1 VRIYGNYFDMDPVN
15 PNSHRKRNYNN
26 ACYAP
31 STLSHAEA
39 RRIRKRVLD
48 QRKLALAG
56 SSMPSQ
62 HTPTLQCG
70 HFDPDFV
77 KTIKGGKVRI
87 PAYRPRPEPLL
98 SLARFDGDVVSKTFM
113 QNIRQY
119 NCLFAFTSMGAHID
133 RSLNDGRGPPVFKVC
148 GQIHHRIGSLLPMT
162 DQPPKFLQLYVYDTS
177 HEVNN
182 RIRSLSSDD
191 APDSPIQPQIVNE
204 LLQMLDTH
212 NPFAKKFRIAKKRL
226 TEHANEEFIIRI
238 IGAKEGDPVQYDM
251 PTTDDLAM
259 LVIGDFSLETFKRDI
274 IIETR
279 NSELKRISSLHPAYM
294 ALQYPL
300 LFPYGERGF
309 QVGVM
314 YSGIQNKQPNSRI
327 HMTMQDYYCY
337 QFHYKPGQPNPFLS
351 YGILSNQAK
360 VDARACIDENRLT
373 YILNNQDKLRI
384 ENLQELDPKSTNA
397 AIRVRIIRKWEFRGA
412 TNDGPLRHVNLIL
425 ADEQGTA
432 IHAEIQA
439 ALVADKGSLIQIDK
453 VYELKR
459 FRVAPS
465 RNYYKPVDNS
475 MMIQFTLYTQAKLVQ
490 DPPPTFPRYAYKLTS
505 FENIGNNVDNKTYLI
520 DVLGILTEI
529 GSLHHVGYNN
539 SNIIRDIFLKD
550 INNTST
556 KVTLWGHQ
564 ASSFSVD
571 NNCDEND
578 NKPVVVLF
586 VGCLAKRFKG
596 EAYLSATA
604 ACTWYFNPDIP
615 EAQVYYSNNKVSN
628 ALSLYHASYK
638 MVDGGSHPVSSAT
651 SLHPRHLLGTNVHR
665 AMGQKLSSARRYKL
679 SFIATDGTSEAE
691 FFCFD
696 TIAKRIVGK
705 SCQTLFSTSDVSRG
719 PPPDLAAIVSL
730 KFTFAVTINMSAFS
744 VTNRVFSILSVLTN
758 HGRQASIPCATENLS
773 QQQMLT
779 QDNILDVITTQESP
793 ATSFAKLSTSTKQ
806 ENVPRRRLT
815 YSEMLQDTNVDE
827 QVSAELNKDSLA
839 SPPKKY

>member
-1 VRIYGNYFDMDPVN
+1 MLF
-15 PNSHRKRNYNN
+15 
-26 ACYAP
+26 
-31 STLSHAEA
+31 
-39 RRIRKRVLD
+39 
-48 QRKLALAG
+48 
-56 SSMPSQ
+56 
-62 HTPTLQCG
+62 TP
-70 HFDPDFV
+70 
-77 KTIKGGKVRI
+77 
-87 PAYRPRPEPLL
+87 
-98 SLARFDGDVVSKTFM
+98 
-113 QNIRQY
+113 
-119 NCLFAFTSMGAHID
+119 
-133 RSLNDGRGPPVFKVC
+133 
-148 GQIHHRIGSLLPMT
+148 
-162 DQPPKFLQLYVYDTS
+162 
-177 HEVNN
+177 
-182 RIRSLSSDD
+182 
-191 APDSPIQPQIVNE
+191 
-204 LLQMLDTH
+204 
-212 NPFAKKFRIAKKRL
+212 IA
-226 TEHANEEFIIRI
+226 
-238 IGAKEGDPVQYDM
+238 
-251 PTTDDLAM
+251 
-259 LVIGDFSLETFKRDI
+259 
-274 IIETR
+274 
-279 NSELKRISSLHPAYM
+279 
-294 ALQYPL
+294 
-300 LFPYGERGF
+300 
-309 QVGVM
+309 
-314 YSGIQNKQPNSRI
+314 
-327 HMTMQDYYCY
+327 
-337 QFHYKPGQPNPFLS
+337 
-351 YGILSNQAK
+351 
-360 VDARACIDENRLT
+360 
-373 YILNNQDKLRI
+373 
-384 ENLQELDPKSTNA
+384 ELDLKSTNA

-439 ALVADKGSLIQIDK
+439 PLVADKGSLIQIDK

-459 FRVAPS
+459 FRVTPS

-615 EAQVYYSNNKVSN
+615 EAQVYYSKLLNTKLQMIRPQATEQEFQASQTLNIEDRTIEQLLQLDPDMFPEQGFKCTVTISRLVQDGRWWFPSCIKCNK
-628 ALSLYHASYK
+628 
-638 MVDGGSHPVSSAT
+638 SSSQT
-651 SLHPRHLLGTNVHR
+651 STGYQCTTCNGTETEF
-665 AMGQKLSSARRYKL
+665 RYKL

-758 HGRQASIPCATENLS
+758 HGRQASIPYATQNLS

-779 QDNILDVITTQESP
+779 QDNTLDVKTTQESP

-839 SPPKKY
+839 SPPKKIKSAQLGSTSTI